1 MHSLPSGEGWGGAY
15 INTMQEKLSTFN
27 IQPSTSIKACLFDLD
42 GVLVDTAV
50 YHYQAWKRLANTM
63 GFDFTEEQNEQLKGV
78 SRVESLNKILAW
90 GNIQKTD
97 AEKEELAS
105 LKNSWYVDM
114 ITKMTPAEVLPGTVD
129 FLTAIHQAGYKLAL
143 GSASKNSGIIL
154 ERTNLDH
161 FFDEIV
167 DGNMVTKSKPD
178 PEVFLKGAELLG
190 FKPDECVVF
199 EDAVAGVEAAKRG
212 GMKAIGI
219 GEKSVLTEADLVV
232 SGLDKLTV
240 EDLEKL

>member
-1 MHSLPSGEGWGGAY
+1 
-15 INTMQEKLSTFN
+15 MQENKHPEPSTLSLH
-27 IQPSTSIKACLFDLD
+27 PSTSIKACLFDLD

-50 YHYQAWKRLANTM
+50 YHYQAWRRLANTI

-90 GNIQKTD
+90 GGVEKTD
-97 AEKEELAS
+97 SEKDELAT

-114 ITKMTPAEVLPGTVD
+114 ITKMTPDEVLPGTVD
-129 FLTAIHQAGYKLAL
+129 FLTAIQKAGYKSAL

-154 ERTNLDH
+154 ERTKLAH

-190 FKPDECVVF
+190 FQPNECVVF

-219 GEKSVLTEADLVV
+219 GEKSVLTQADLVV
-232 SGLDKLTV
+232 SGLDKLTI